1 MRIFKI
7 ALAIVLLIGAMS
19 PISSMAGSKGFAS
32 VMINIGDADFYT
44 SPTYEE
50 FSARLDNDDRDH
62 CWEQMHLADGVSG
75 LEFISKKNRP
85 PGMTIEL
92 AKNIWQGKN
101 ESIETA
107 RKAMRSDS
115 PSRKETP
122 AHQFHGL
129 YIIKPE
135 GNKISMMGVGINA
148 GKGKDHGI
156 SQKIEITIDPKDPK
170 KSATAFEKGLCR
182 VSKPFNIGFSI

>member
-1 MRIFKI
+1 
-7 ALAIVLLIGAMS
+7 
-19 PISSMAGSKGFAS
+19 
-32 VMINIGDADFYT
+32 MINIGDADFYT

-50 FSARLDNDDRDH
+50 FSTRLDNEARDR

-92 AKNIWQGKN
+92 AQKIWLGQAN
-101 ESIETA
+101 SVDRA
-107 RKAMRSDS
+107 RKAMLMDS
-115 PSRKETP
+115 PSKKETP

-135 GNKISMMGVGINA
+135 GNKIFMMGIGINP
-148 GKGKDHGI
+148 GKGKDRGI
-156 SQKIEITIDPKDPK
+156 SQKIEITIDPKNSK
-170 KSATAFEKGLCR
+170 KSATAFEKGLCSI
-182 VSKPFNIGFSI
+182 SKPFNIGFGV